1 VHLQTGLAQVL
12 PGTGLL
18 VDDHQCVAHVR
29 SFGAQVCRREDDLS
43 AGCGDVLDYRDDLPR
58 RHH

>member
-1 VHLQTGLAQVL
+1 VQLQTGLAQVL

-18 VDDHQCVAHVR
+18 VDDNQYVAHVR

-43 AGCGDVLDYRDDLPR
+43 ASSAPAERCLDDRG
-58 RHH
+58 